1 MTGNNDGEG
10 WDLLS
15 IRPDPGDGPHGRAG
29 DRRQRAP
36 PFRNCPPG
44 FDCTGTAVYLYICVS
59 SYCFIFLYMSPR
71 TESPTLSLLAT
82 WLQLFNCTGPAR
94 TGLYL
99 CVSSYCCIFVYVSSY
114 CCIFL
119 YMRPHTAVYLSICVL
134 ILLYISMCVSSYC
147 CIRAGVEKSLYQTKE
162 STAVYLYI
170 CVSSYWFISL
180 YASSYCF
187 VTCEA
192 SRNRS
197 IPHQR
202 IISSPF
208 N

>member
-71 TESPTLSLLAT
+71 TESPTVSLLAT
-82 WLQLFNCTGPAR
+82 WPQLHR
-94 TGLYL
+94 SSSYWSISL
-99 CVSSYCCIFVYVSSY
+99 CVLV
-114 CCIFL
+114 
-119 YMRPHTAVYLSICVL
+119 
-134 ILLYISMCVSSYC
+134 LLYISICVSSYC

-162 STAVYLYI
+162 STAVYLHICVLILVYIYI
-170 CVSSYWFISL
+170 CALILLCNMSGVEKSL
-180 YASSYCF
+180 DTTPANY
-187 VTCEA
+187 
-192 SRNRS
+192 
-197 IPHQR
+197 I
-202 IISSPF
+202 
-208 N
+208 